1 MLPCNVNSITIVSL
15 KNRSV
20 FMKNI
25 FFRFVLFT
33 LVITC
38 SASCKKNFKTDDTNT
53 ATLHSCTRSQIEP
66 YICFDSL
73 LQDSRCPIGSECFW
87 QGTALIKV
95 SFHETSQTHIFT
107 MSLKGFPGLG
117 YPADTTIN
125 GYRVIFIDLK
135 PLPDINRVGPK
146 PSEIKAFFSISH

>member
-1 MLPCNVNSITIVSL
+1 
-15 KNRSV
+15 
-20 FMKNI
+20 MKNI
-25 FFRFVLFT
+25 FFRFVLFI

-38 SASCKKNFKTDDTNT
+38 SASCKKNFEQDDTNS
-53 ATLHSCTRSQIEP
+53 AALHSCTRNQIEP

-73 LQDSRCPIGSECFW
+73 LEDSRCPVGAECFW

-95 SFHETSQTHIFT
+95 SFHETNQTHVFI

-125 GYRVIFIDLK
+125 GYRIIFIDLK
-135 PLPDINRVGPK
+135 PLPDVNRAGPK
-146 PSEIKAFFSISH
+146 PSEIKAFFSISS